1 MKLQCA
7 VIALIA
13 VVATCSASKAQSTG
27 DILRR
32 LEALEQSDSDLKKEN
47 AALRDEIRRMKSAT
61 QATPAARP
69 VSPATKPPVDAFAA
83 APSAPV
89 YKAMPVSVPAARSW
103 TGFYLGAH
111 GGFAQAHTTGNQL
124 TIDEQ
129 GGFGGVQ
136 MGLNYQLLDHWVL
149 GFEQDASFGNI
160 NGSASLPPAG
170 NTGTIS
176 FKFDA
181 MATFRE
187 RVGFTWDRVMF
198 YETAGLALA
207 QAKSSISV
215 TAPFT
220 EFVQDNRLLTGL
232 AVGGGVEFAATPN
245 LLVKAEYLYLDFP
258 TKNFFAIPALAGT
271 PMDQSGSADV
281 HMHTARV
288 GANWLFN

>member
-1 MKLQCA
+1 M
-7 VIALIA
+7 
-13 VVATCSASKAQSTG
+13 AQSNG

-47 AALRDEIRRMKSAT
+47 AALRDEIRRMKAAA

-69 VSPATKPPVDAFAA
+69 ASPATKPPADAYAA
-83 APSAPV
+83 APSAPF

-111 GGFAQAHTTGNQL
+111 GGFAQAHTTGPQL
-124 TIDEQ
+124 GVDGQ

-136 MGLNYQLLDHWVL
+136 MGLNYQILDHWIIGV
-149 GFEQDASFGNI
+149 EQDASFGNI
-160 NGSASLPPAG
+160 SGSAPMPPAG
-170 NTGTIS
+170 NTGTVS
-176 FKFDA
+176 FRFDTL
-181 MATFRE
+181 ATFRE
-187 RVGFTWDRVMF
+187 RVGFTWDRVML

-207 QAKSSISV
+207 QAKPSISV

-220 EFVQDNRLLTGL
+220 EFVQDNRLMTGL
-232 AVGGGVEFAATPN
+232 ALGGGIEVAATPN

-258 TKNFFAIPALAGT
+258 DKNFFSNPALAGT
-271 PMDQSGSADV
+271 PLDQSGAADV
-281 HMHTARV
+281 RMHSVRV